1 MNLDARNLLNY
12 KPACYYDGTA
22 YSYNEMPK
30 TGNVAILLRYTQRFG
45 HSCVR
50 GTPKSELKSALHAAI
65 GHIFSKNQKMRETG
79 RDGNTL
85 LI

>member
-22 YSYNEMPK
+22 YSYNEKPK
-30 TGNVAILLRYTQRFG
+30 TGNVSIQLRYTQRFG

-50 GTPKSELKSALHAAI
+50 GTPKSELKSALHAFV
-65 GHIFSKNQKMRETG
+65 GHILAKIKKCGKQEEMEIPF
-79 RDGNTL
+79 
-85 LI
+85 